1 MRWVLPKLEGADA
14 WVLVSPVHYDGIG
27 STLKA
32 LIERTLPMGTSFMEL
47 KDGRLR
53 HPSRE
58 VRERPR
64 TLAVVS
70 NCGFWERETLEP
82 LEAHMRAVAANV
94 DAVYAGALL
103 RPHGPALG
111 PMLEQGAPVGDV
123 LEAAREAGRQ
133 LVRDGAMAEA
143 TLAAVSRD
151 LLPRDAYTG
160 MMNAYFAEATAYSGA
175 DTD

>member
-14 WVLVSPVHYDGIG
+14 WVLASPVHYDGIG

-111 PMLEQGAPVGDV
+111 PMLEQGAPAGDV

-160 MMNAYFAEATAYSGA
+160 MMNAYFAEATAHSGA